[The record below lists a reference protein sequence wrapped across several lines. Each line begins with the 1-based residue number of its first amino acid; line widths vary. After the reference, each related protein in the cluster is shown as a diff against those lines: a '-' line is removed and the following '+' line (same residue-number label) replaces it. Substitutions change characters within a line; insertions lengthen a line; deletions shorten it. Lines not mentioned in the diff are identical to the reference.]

1 VQQALFKGKEGNVS
15 KQSQGSKIIKL
26 LKKYKRGVPNYRL
39 SQCALKYTSVI
50 SDLRK
55 DGHDIRAERVYNHG
69 KATGTWLYRL
79 VDEDEKYSGYRLA
92 MFDEAIE
99 ELDNL
104 NIRKGDK

>member
-1 VQQALFKGKEGNVS
+1 MTKTTQ
-15 KQSQGSKIIKL
+15 QSQGSKIIKL

-79 VDEDEKYSGYRLA
+79 VDEDAPYRGHRLA
-92 MFDEAIE
+92 MFDDALSK
-99 ELDNL
+99 LDNL
-104 NIRKGDK
+104 TIRKGEK